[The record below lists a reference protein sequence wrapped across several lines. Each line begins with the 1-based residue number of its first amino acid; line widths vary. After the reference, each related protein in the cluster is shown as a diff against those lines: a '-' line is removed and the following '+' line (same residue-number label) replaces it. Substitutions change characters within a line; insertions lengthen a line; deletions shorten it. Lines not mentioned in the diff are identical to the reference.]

1 MPGCACSHTECS
13 PEKCGHVSLF
23 DSVYNNLVDIHG
35 TPMHGRFAYDEDSK
49 IILQVI
55 IVSIT
60 HLLVLDFLLPYENT
74 STKQL
79 ALIFSFSLSL
89 LYTNR
94 MIDIDLR
101 ETDAKTYLLRL
112 RLGA

>member
-23 DSVYNNLVDIHG
+23 DGVYNNLVDIHG

-60 HLLVLDFLLPYENT
+60 HLFFSRLD
-74 STKQL
+74 TKTL
-79 ALIFSFSLSL
+79 AP
-89 LYTNR
+89 NNWP
-94 MIDIDLR
+94 
-101 ETDAKTYLLRL
+101 
-112 RLGA
+112 